1 MWLVRDGH
9 VLAAVETAASTAG
22 RMRGLL
28 GRDGI
33 DGVLVL
39 APCRN
44 VHTFGMRF
52 PIDVAFCDRGGVV
65 LKTRTLRPRRV
76 SPYVHRAAMA
86 LEAEAG
92 SFARW
97 NLRPG
102 DRVELR
108 P

>member
-1 MWLVRDGH
+1 MWLVRDGE
-9 VLAAVETAASTAG
+9 VLAAVETPAGARG

-28 GRDGI
+28 GREGI
-33 DGVLVL
+33 DGVMVL

-52 PIDVAFCDRGGVV
+52 TIDVAFCDRDGMV
-65 LKTRTLRPRRV
+65 LTMRTLRPRRV
-76 SPYVHRAAMA
+76 SPYVRRSAMA
-86 LEAEAG
+86 LEARAG

-102 DRVELR
+102 DHLELR